1 MYAKRSKFFL
11 SGNQSV
17 VKGNNKITSSE
28 NMEPNHFE
36 SDDEDDAME
45 QMILEECRK
54 IAWAE
59 KGTPKVTPFRYKVN
73 YIACCILHLVS
84 YYYIYY
90 ACYYN
95 IFSSM

>member
-1 MYAKRSKFFL
+1 
-11 SGNQSV
+11 
-17 VKGNNKITSSE
+17 
-28 NMEPNHFE
+28 MEPNHFE

-73 YIACCILHLVS
+73 YIACCILHLGS
-84 YYYIYY
+84 DYYYYIYY

-95 IFSSM
+95 IFVSYIFYRALKIL

>member
-1 MYAKRSKFFL
+1 MAS
-11 SGNQSV
+11 
-17 VKGNNKITSSE
+17 NN
-28 NMEPNHFE
+28 FE

-73 YIACCILHLVS
+73 YILC
-84 YYYIYY
+84 
-90 ACYYN
+90 N
-95 IFSSM
+95 IV